1 MKWKQKYQVKLI
13 FFKNKKQTQKAKQK
27 QIYLEVLKV
36 CLSLKFQLPR
46 TKAPLPLI
54 MTLQFRDF
62 IGEHLS
68 PVFTVLQLGTES

>member
-1 MKWKQKYQVKLI
+1 MKRKQKYHVKLI

-36 CLSLKFQLPR
+36 CLSFKFQLPP

-54 MTLQFRDF
+54 MTLLFRDF
-62 IGEHLS
+62 MGEHLS
-68 PVFTVLQLGTES
+68 PVFTVLQLGTGS